1 MGHVIQSPV
10 RCLTLLYNLESL
22 RLKEENNTR
31 TTFDLTFFSKFFQK
45 LTPRKV
51 LFTRKKNMVILLKEL
66 KPSSYRKMIKPP
78 PFDNLSPSLRHF
90 R

>member
-10 RCLTLLYNLESL
+10 HRLILRNLEIF
-22 RLKEENNTR
+22 RLKEEDNKR
-31 TTFDLTFFSKFFQK
+31 TTFDLKFFSKFFQK
-45 LTPRKV
+45 LIPRKV
-51 LFTRKKNMVILLKEL
+51 LFTRKKNMVILLNEL
-66 KPSSYRKMIKPP
+66 KPSSHGKMIKLP

>member
-10 RCLTLLYNLESL
+10 RRLTLLNLEIF
-22 RLKEENNTR
+22 RLKEEDNTR
-31 TTFDLTFFSKFFQK
+31 TTFHLKFFSKFFQK
-45 LTPRKV
+45 
-51 LFTRKKNMVILLKEL
+51 KKNMVILLKEL
-66 KPSSYRKMIKPP
+66 KPSSYRKMIKLP